1 MNRIKKGDTV
11 VVIAGK
17 DKGKTGEVSMV
28 LPSDG
33 KAIVS
38 GINVVTRHVKPSMQ
52 NQQGGLVK
60 KESPIH
66 LCKLMPVDPSTGKP
80 TRVGVKTLAD
90 GKRVRVAKRS
100 GEVLDK

>member
-17 DKGKTGEVSMV
+17 DKGKTGEVTLVMPV
-28 LPSDG
+28 EG
-33 KAIVS
+33 KAIVT
-38 GINVVTRHVKPSMQ
+38 GINVVTRHVKPSLQ

-60 KESPIH
+60 KETPIH